1 MKRRC
6 LTTKQAENQRRN
18 PDRKISK
25 FRGERILLSM
35 EEAEGKGLQKAFK

>member
-1 MKRRC
+1 MRMKRRC

-25 FRGERILLSM
+25 VRGERIYFQLI
-35 EEAEGKGLQKAFK
+35 